1 MTALQW
7 IGLVLGLLI
16 VVTRVPGVIWPGP
29 AGNYVLGLMAR
40 RGFLRSV
47 SVVLLLVAFAIALAT
62 NEPLSLFE
70 YVMLVMAGLLALGGL
85 IWLVFP
91 QAVRGFAEQVLDEEA
106 FIRFGGAVGVVFGC
120 WLSYLSVN
128 A

>member
-16 VVTRVPGVIWPGP
+16 VFTRVSMFVWPGP
-29 AGNYVLGLMAR
+29 AGDGVLGLMAR

-62 NEPLSLFE
+62 TEPLSLFE
-70 YVMLVMAGLLALGGL
+70 YVMLVMAGLMALGGL

-91 QAVRGFAEQVLDEEA
+91 QAVRSFAEQVLDEEA
-106 FIRFGGAVGVVFGC
+106 FIRVGGAVGVVFGC
-120 WLSYLSVN
+120 WLIYLSVN